1 MSTKYKKKQLL
12 KILIGVAW
20 IDGIIQIE
28 ERNYLKQISEHNGLS
43 GDMELKYF
51 LSELKPIKAV
61 QCYQWLEEYLGDHPT
76 LKDYQELLESLSF
89 LIYSDGNIQIQEACL
104 LYTSPSPRDRT
115 KRQLE
120 LQALDPLQNH
130 SQLSFAKV
138 IKIFQKMFRTAMQK
152 IV

>member
-20 IDGIIQIE
+20 IDGIIQIK

-51 LSELKPIKAV
+51 LSKLKPIKAV
-61 QCYQWLEEYLGDHPT
+61 QCYQWLEEYLGDYPT

-89 LIYSDGNIQIQEACL
+89 LIYSDGNIQIQEAKL
-104 LYTSPSPRDRT
+104 L
-115 KRQLE
+115 LE